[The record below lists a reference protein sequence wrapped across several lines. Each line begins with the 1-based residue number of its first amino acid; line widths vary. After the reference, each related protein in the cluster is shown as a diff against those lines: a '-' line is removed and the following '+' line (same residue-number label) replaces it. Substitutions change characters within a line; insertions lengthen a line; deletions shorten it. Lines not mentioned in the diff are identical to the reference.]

1 MPNVRHEESLD
12 GCTLPE
18 ITHPDPAHTPNDQT
32 LEDEQLSKSD
42 GYVCKLQYREDL
54 ESQTR

>member
-18 ITHPDPAHTPNDQT
+18 IIHPDTGTPHHQT
-32 LEDEQLSKSD
+32 LEDEQISKSD
-42 GYVCKLQYREDL
+42 GHVYKSQYREDMKSL
-54 ESQTR
+54 PR

>member
-18 ITHPDPAHTPNDQT
+18 ITHPDPAYAFNDQT

-42 GYVCKLQYREDL
+42 GHVCKLQYREDL

>member
-18 ITHPDPAHTPNDQT
+18 IIHPDFAFASSDQT
-32 LEDEQLSKSD
+32 LENEQISKSD
-42 GYVCKLQYREDL
+42 SHVCKSQYREDVK
-54 ESQTR
+54 SQPR